1 MDSFITNQQFFDR
14 YDGRWIGKNI
24 NDDGTAATITE
35 MTAISSLGP
44 PPWLIPVYTNP
55 SGQRVQQLLMD
66 ASEELMS
73 AAAVGAR
80 YTEDQLREF
89 GGNLLLNIVSGLA
102 IGVILQRRG
111 RAVEDFEKLS
121 ASYTLARERVE
132 ELRRGERI
140 FFNVPDVPEAGLP
153 GVASSNPLPGIDPP
167 LLTQAAVR
175 YFGYPIGGPRP
186 YPPC

>member
-1 MDSFITNQQFFDR
+1 MPQLPDDPFVTNQDILDR
-14 YDGRWIGKNI
+14 FDGRWIGKNL
-24 NDDGTAATITE
+24 NDDNTAATIT
-35 MTAISSLGP
+35 
-44 PPWLIPVYTNP
+44 
-55 SGQRVQQLLMD
+55 QLLIDTSGPGARLKSLAID

-80 YTEDQLREF
+80 YTEPQLREY
-89 GGNLLLNIVSGLA
+89 GGNLLKSIVCGLVMGA
-102 IGVILQRRG
+102 ILQRRG
-111 RAVEDFEKLS
+111 RAVDDFDKLS

-153 GVASSNPLPGIDPP
+153 GTPTSDPIPGIDPP

-186 YPPC
+186 YPPG